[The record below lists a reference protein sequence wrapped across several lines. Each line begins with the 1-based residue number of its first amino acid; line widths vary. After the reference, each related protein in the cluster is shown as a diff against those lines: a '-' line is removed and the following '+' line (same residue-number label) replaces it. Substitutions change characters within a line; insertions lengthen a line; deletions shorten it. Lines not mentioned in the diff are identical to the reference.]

1 MDTKDRS
8 GDRTDNLSTAGDRPG
23 DRGAKNQA
31 VPHHPA
37 GPQLQ
42 PDSHV
47 PRVEL
52 TWSVGGVA
60 ERLDVAPSTLR
71 TWDRRYGIGPSQR
84 TEGGHR
90 RYDEVD
96 IQRVRLMA
104 QLTGRGVPA
113 GTAARVATSVDA
125 AGLASALGPA
135 AGLASTGRPGAD
147 SAIEAIVSS
156 AAALDAD
163 GLARIYQRVTRE
175 SDLVSAWTTVLA
187 PALRRIG
194 ERWSNGSMG
203 VDSEHLASE
212 LLVTELRSLTRANRA
227 RIAGRREVVLA
238 SADEEQHYLPLVAV
252 EAELSLQGI
261 GCVFLGPRV
270 PAEALIDLVGRSTP
284 PVVFLWASI
293 KRPASDPLWSALTSV
308 DRPLTLVIGGP
319 GWPAELDL
327 PTSSPVTMKRAETLD
342 EACEALAGAAL
353 TA

>member
-1 MDTKDRS
+1 MDTRDRS
-8 GDRTDNLSTAGDRPG
+8 GDRTNSTGRPI
-23 DRGAKNQA
+23 GASEA
-31 VPHHPA
+31 ATLTRTTGPA
-37 GPQLQ
+37 DARSPELQ
-42 PDSHV
+42 V
-47 PRVEL
+47 PRVAL

-60 ERLDVAPSTLR
+60 ERLDLAPSTLR

-125 AGLASALGPA
+125 AGLASALAP
-135 AGLASTGRPGAD
+135 STGPPTGTHPGAP
-147 SAIEAIVSS
+147 SAVEAIVSS

-175 SDLVSAWTTVLA
+175 SDLVAAWTSVLA
-187 PALRRIG
+187 PALRKIG
-194 ERWSNGSMG
+194 ERWSEGTLG

-227 RIAGRREVVLA
+227 RVGGRREVVLA
-238 SADEEQHYLPLVAV
+238 SADDEQHYLPLVAV

-261 GCVFLGPRV
+261 GCLFLGPRV
-270 PAEALIDLVGRSTP
+270 PAEALIDLIGRSTP
-284 PVVFLWASI
+284 PVVFLWASLT
-293 KRPASDPLWSALTSV
+293 RPPTDPLWTALSSIE
-308 DRPLTLVIGGP
+308 RPLTLVIGGP
-319 GWPAELDL
+319 GWPPDLDATSPTVTLHRAQTLDAACDTLSTAIL
-327 PTSSPVTMKRAETLD
+327 PTH
-342 EACEALAGAAL
+342 
-353 TA
+353 

>member
-1 MDTKDRS
+1 
-8 GDRTDNLSTAGDRPG
+8 
-23 DRGAKNQA
+23 
-31 VPHHPA
+31 
-37 GPQLQ
+37 
-42 PDSHV
+42 
-47 PRVEL
+47 
-52 TWSVGGVA
+52 VA
-60 ERLDVAPSTLR
+60 ERLDLAPSTLR

-125 AGLASALGPA
+125 AGLASALAPGTGFPSSAQPA
-135 AGLASTGRPGAD
+135 AD

-175 SDLVSAWTTVLA
+175 SDLVSAWTSVLA
-187 PALRRIG
+187 PAMRRIG
-194 ERWSNGSMG
+194 ERWSDGSLG

-227 RIAGRREVVLA
+227 RIGGRREVVLA

-270 PAEALIDLVGRSTP
+270 PVEALLDLVGRSTP

-293 KRPASDPLWSALTSV
+293 SRPADDPLWTALSSV
-308 DRPLTLVIGGP
+308 ERPLKIVVGGP
-319 GWPAELDL
+319 GWPEDL
-327 PTSSPVTMKRAETLD
+327 EVGSSSVTMVRASSLD
-342 EACEALAGAAL
+342 EACEALSGSVFPAG
-353 TA
+353 

>member
-8 GDRTDNLSTAGDRPG
+8 GDRTENLVTE
-23 DRGAKNQA
+23 RGASEA
-31 VPHHPA
+31 PAATESPA
-37 GPQLQ
+37 GGNPRAEL
-42 PDSHV
+42 HV
-47 PRVEL
+47 PRVAL

-60 ERLDVAPSTLR
+60 ERLDLAPSTLR

-125 AGLASALGPA
+125 AGLASALAPGTGFPSAAHPA
-135 AGLASTGRPGAD
+135 AD

-175 SDLVSAWTTVLA
+175 SDLISAWTSVLA
-187 PALRRIG
+187 PALRKIG
-194 ERWSNGSMG
+194 ERWNDGSLG

-212 LLVTELRSLTRANRA
+212 LLVTELRSLTRANRS
-227 RIAGRREVVLA
+227 RVGGRREVVLA

-270 PAEALIDLVGRSTP
+270 PVEALLDLVGRATP

-293 KRPASDPLWSALTSV
+293 SRPASDPLWTALSSV
-308 DRPLTLVIGGP
+308 ERPLKIVIGGP
-319 GWPAELDL
+319 GWPEDL
-327 PTSSPVTMKRAETLD
+327 SVASASVTMQRVNTLD
-342 EACEALAGAAL
+342 EACNALSGSVFPQG
-353 TA
+353 

>member
-1 MDTKDRS
+1 MTTASSDD
-8 GDRTDNLSTAGDRPG
+8 DNGLRIPHTA
-23 DRGAKNQA
+23 
-31 VPHHPA
+31 
-37 GPQLQ
+37 
-42 PDSHV
+42 
-47 PRVEL
+47 L

-60 ERLDVAPSTLR
+60 ERLDLAPSTLR

-125 AGLASALGPA
+125 AGLASALAP
-135 AGLASTGRPGAD
+135 STNPVGAHPGAH
-147 SAIEAIVSS
+147 SAVEAIVSS

-175 SDLVSAWTTVLA
+175 SDLVSAWTSVLA
-187 PALRRIG
+187 PALRKIG
-194 ERWSNGSMG
+194 ERWSDGSLG

-227 RIAGRREVVLA
+227 RVGGRREVVLA

-261 GCVFLGPRV
+261 GCLFLGPRV
-270 PAEALIDLVGRSTP
+270 PAEALIDLVGRATP
-284 PVVFLWASI
+284 PVIFLWASI
-293 KRPASDPLWSALTSV
+293 TRPATDPLWTALSSI

-319 GWPAELDL
+319 GWPEHLD
-327 PTSSPVTMKRAETLD
+327 PSSPTVTLKRAATLD
-342 EACEALAGAAL
+342 EACEALSTSVLPAD
-353 TA
+353 

>member
-1 MDTKDRS
+1 MDTKDRPEERTGNRDAAHEVAPAS
-8 GDRTDNLSTAGDRPG
+8 GSATMTTTPNDDSNGLPIPHTA
-23 DRGAKNQA
+23 
-31 VPHHPA
+31 
-37 GPQLQ
+37 
-42 PDSHV
+42 
-47 PRVEL
+47 L

-60 ERLDVAPSTLR
+60 ERLDLAPSTLR

-125 AGLASALGPA
+125 AGLASALAPNTPTT
-135 AGLASTGRPGAD
+135 TGAHPGAH
-147 SAIEAIVSS
+147 SAVEAIVSS

-175 SDLVSAWTTVLA
+175 SDLVSAWTSVLA
-187 PALRRIG
+187 PALRKIG
-194 ERWSNGSMG
+194 ERWSDGSLG

-227 RIAGRREVVLA
+227 RVGGRREVVLA

-261 GCVFLGPRV
+261 GCLFLGPRV
-270 PAEALIDLVGRSTP
+270 PVEALIDLVGRSTP

-293 KRPASDPLWSALTSV
+293 TRPATDPLWTALSSIE
-308 DRPLTLVIGGP
+308 RPLTLVIGGP
-319 GWPAELDL
+319 GWPEDL
-327 PTSSPVTMKRAETLD
+327 TTASPTVTLKRAATLD
-342 EACEALAGAAL
+342 EACEALSTSVLPPG
-353 TA
+353 

>member
-1 MDTKDRS
+1 VDTKDRS
-8 GDRTDNLSTAGDRPG
+8 GDHMEDLVDAHKGAGDAPGPPDGTRPELHG
-23 DRGAKNQA
+23 SKVA
-31 VPHHPA
+31 
-37 GPQLQ
+37 
-42 PDSHV
+42 
-47 PRVEL
+47 L

-60 ERLDVAPSTLR
+60 ERLDLAPSTLR
-71 TWDRRYGIGPSQR
+71 TWDRRYGIGPSER

-125 AGLASALGPA
+125 AGLASALGPGTGFPA
-135 AGLASTGRPGAD
+135 AGQGASD
-147 SAIEAIVSS
+147 SAVEAIVSS

-175 SDLVSAWTTVLA
+175 SDLVSAWTSVLA

-194 ERWSNGSMG
+194 ERWSDGSMG

-212 LLVTELRSLTRANRA
+212 LLVTELRSLTRANRS
-227 RIAGRREVVLA
+227 RVGGRREVVLA

-270 PAEALIDLVGRSTP
+270 PVEALVDLVGRSTP

-293 KRPASDPLWSALTSV
+293 KRSSSDPLWAALTSV
-308 DRPLTLVIGGP
+308 ERPLKLVVGGP
-319 GWPAELDL
+319 GWPEDL
-327 PTSSPVTMKRAETLD
+327 GAASPTVTMVRVSSLD
-342 EACEALAGAAL
+342 EACEALSSSVFSTG
-353 TA
+353 

>member
-8 GDRTDNLSTAGDRPG
+8 GDRTDNLSAAGDRPG
-23 DRGAKNQA
+23 SRARKEAAPHDPELRNQVDA
-31 VPHHPA
+31 
-37 GPQLQ
+37 QM
-42 PDSHV
+42 
-47 PRVEL
+47 PRMDL

-125 AGLASALGPA
+125 AGLASALGP
-135 AGLASTGRPGAD
+135 GGGTSSTARPGTD

-175 SDLVSAWTTVLA
+175 SDLVSAWTSVLA

-194 ERWSNGSMG
+194 ERWSNGSLG

-238 SADEEQHYLPLVAV
+238 SADDEQHYLPLVAV

-270 PAEALIDLVGRSTP
+270 PVEALIDLVGRSTP

-293 KRPASDPLWSALTSV
+293 TRPASDPLWSAISSI
-308 DRPLTLVIGGP
+308 DRPLTLIIGGP
-319 GWPAELDL
+319 GWPADL
-327 PTSSPVTMKRAETLD
+327 EVSPSSPVTMKRADTLD
-342 EACEALAGAAL
+342 QACESLASAVLPA
-353 TA
+353 

>member
-1 MDTKDRS
+1 V
-8 GDRTDNLSTAGDRPG
+8 A
-23 DRGAKNQA
+23 
-31 VPHHPA
+31 
-37 GPQLQ
+37 
-42 PDSHV
+42 
-47 PRVEL
+47 L

-60 ERLDVAPSTLR
+60 ERLDLAPSTLR

-125 AGLASALGPA
+125 AGLASALGP
-135 AGLASTGRPGAD
+135 GTGFPGAGQGASD
-147 SAIEAIVSS
+147 SAVEAIVSS

-175 SDLVSAWTTVLA
+175 SDLVSAWTSVLA

-194 ERWSNGSMG
+194 ERWSDGSLG

-227 RIAGRREVVLA
+227 RVGGRREVVLA
-238 SADEEQHYLPLVAV
+238 SADEEQHYLPLVAI

-270 PAEALIDLVGRSTP
+270 PVEALIDLVGRASP

-293 KRPASDPLWSALTSV
+293 SRPASDPLWAALSSV
-308 DRPLTLVIGGP
+308 ERPLKLVVGGP
-319 GWPAELDL
+319 GWPEHLEV
-327 PTSSPVTMKRAETLD
+327 TSPSVTMVRATSLD
-342 EACEALAGAAL
+342 EACEALSSSVFPA
-353 TA
+353 T

>member
-8 GDRTDNLSTAGDRPG
+8 GDRTDSSTE
-23 DRGAKNQA
+23 
-31 VPHHPA
+31 
-37 GPQLQ
+37 L
-42 PDSHV
+42 HV
-47 PRVEL
+47 PQVAL

-60 ERLDVAPSTLR
+60 ERLDLASSTLR

-125 AGLASALGPA
+125 AGLASALAPGTGFSASAQPA
-135 AGLASTGRPGAD
+135 AD
-147 SAIEAIVSS
+147 SAVEAIVSS

-175 SDLVSAWTTVLA
+175 SDLVSAWTSVLA
-187 PALRRIG
+187 PALRTIG
-194 ERWSNGSMG
+194 ERWSDGSLG
-203 VDSEHLASE
+203 VDSEHMASE
-212 LLVTELRSLTRANRA
+212 LLVSELRSMTHANRA
-227 RIAGRREVVLA
+227 RVGGRREVVLA

-270 PAEALIDLVGRSTP
+270 PVEALLDLVGRATP
-284 PVVFLWASI
+284 PVIFLWASI
-293 KRPASDPLWSALTSV
+293 GRPGDDPLWKALSSIE
-308 DRPLTLVIGGP
+308 RPLTIVIGGP
-319 GWPAELDL
+319 GWPDDL
-327 PTSSPVTMKRAETLD
+327 SVASPAVTLRRAGSLD
-342 EACEALAGAAL
+342 EACDALSSSIFPQG
-353 TA
+353 

>member
-8 GDRTDNLSTAGDRPG
+8 GDHTEDLVTAHE
-23 DRGAKNQA
+23 GAGGKKGS
-31 VPHHPA
+31 PDGT
-37 GPQLQ
+37 GPEL
-42 PDSHV
+42 HA
-47 PRVEL
+47 PRVAL

-60 ERLDVAPSTLR
+60 ERLDLAPSTLR

-125 AGLASALGPA
+125 AGLASALGPGTGFPA
-135 AGLASTGRPGAD
+135 AGQGASN
-147 SAIEAIVSS
+147 SAVEAIVSS

-175 SDLVSAWTTVLA
+175 SDLVSAWTSVLA

-194 ERWSNGSMG
+194 ERWSDGSLG

-227 RIAGRREVVLA
+227 RVGGRREVVLA
-238 SADEEQHYLPLVAV
+238 SADEEQHYLPLVAI

-270 PAEALIDLVGRSTP
+270 PVEALIDLVGRASP

-293 KRPASDPLWSALTSV
+293 GRPANDPLWAALSSV
-308 DRPLTLVIGGP
+308 ERPLKLVVGGP
-319 GWPAELDL
+319 GWPEDL
-327 PTSSPVTMKRAETLD
+327 EVASPSVTMVRANSLD
-342 EACEALAGAAL
+342 EACEALSSSVFPAP
-353 TA
+353 

>member
-8 GDRTDNLSTAGDRPG
+8 GDHTEDLVTAHE
-23 DRGAKNQA
+23 GAGGTKGS
-31 VPHHPA
+31 PDGT
-37 GPQLQ
+37 GPEL
-42 PDSHV
+42 HA
-47 PRVEL
+47 PRVAL

-60 ERLDVAPSTLR
+60 ERLDLAPSTLR

-125 AGLASALGPA
+125 AGLASALGPGTGFPA
-135 AGLASTGRPGAD
+135 AGQGASA
-147 SAIEAIVSS
+147 SAVEAIVSS
-156 AAALDAD
+156 AAALDAE

-175 SDLVSAWTTVLA
+175 SDLVSAWTSVLA

-194 ERWSNGSMG
+194 ERWSDGSLG

-227 RIAGRREVVLA
+227 RVGGRREVVLA
-238 SADEEQHYLPLVAV
+238 SADEEQHYLPLVAI

-270 PAEALIDLVGRSTP
+270 PVEALIDLVGRASP

-293 KRPASDPLWSALTSV
+293 SRPANDPLWEALSSV
-308 DRPLTLVIGGP
+308 ERPLKLVVGGP
-319 GWPAELDL
+319 GWPDDL
-327 PTSSPVTMKRAETLD
+327 EVASSSVTMVRTNSLD
-342 EACEALAGAAL
+342 EACEALSSSVFPAA
-353 TA
+353 

>member
-1 MDTKDRS
+1 
-8 GDRTDNLSTAGDRPG
+8 
-23 DRGAKNQA
+23 
-31 VPHHPA
+31 
-37 GPQLQ
+37 
-42 PDSHV
+42 
-47 PRVEL
+47 
-52 TWSVGGVA
+52 VGGVA
-60 ERLDVAPSTLR
+60 ERLALAPSTLR
-71 TWDRRYGIGPSQR
+71 TWDRRYGIGPSHR

-125 AGLASALGPA
+125 PALASALGS
-135 AGLASTGRPGAD
+135 AGSGLGRPSAD

-163 GLARIYQRVTRE
+163 GLSRLYRRITRE

-194 ERWSNGSMG
+194 ERWRDGSLG

-212 LLVTELRSLTRANRA
+212 LLVHELRALTRSNRA
-227 RIAGRREVVLA
+227 RISGQRNVVLA
-238 SADEEQHYLPLVAV
+238 SADEEQHYLPLVAI

-261 GCVFLGPRV
+261 GCIFLGPRV
-270 PAEALIDLVGRSTP
+270 PAESLLDLLGRSTP

-293 KRPASDPLWSALTSV
+293 TRPARDPLWQSLTSLE
-308 DRPLTLVIGGP
+308 RPLRLVIGGP
-319 GWPAELDL
+319 GWPAAV
-327 PTSSPVTMKRAETLD
+327 PVPASASVTVHRADTLD
-342 EACEALAGAAL
+342 EACGLLSEGAGAAG
-353 TA
+353 T

>member
-8 GDRTDNLSTAGDRPG
+8 GDHTEDLATAHE
-23 DRGAKNQA
+23 GAGGKK
-31 VPHHPA
+31 
-37 GPQLQ
+37 GS
-42 PDSHV
+42 PDGTSPELHA
-47 PRVEL
+47 PRVAL

-60 ERLDVAPSTLR
+60 ERLDLAPSTLR

-125 AGLASALGPA
+125 AGLASALGPGTGFPA
-135 AGLASTGRPGAD
+135 AGQGASD
-147 SAIEAIVSS
+147 SAVEAIVSS

-175 SDLVSAWTTVLA
+175 SDLVSAWTSVLA

-194 ERWSNGSMG
+194 ERWSDGSMG

-227 RIAGRREVVLA
+227 RVGGRREVVLA
-238 SADEEQHYLPLVAV
+238 SADEEQHYLPLVAI

-270 PAEALIDLVGRSTP
+270 PVEALIDLVGRASP

-293 KRPASDPLWSALTSV
+293 SRPANDPLWAALSSV
-308 DRPLTLVIGGP
+308 ERPLKLVVGGP
-319 GWPAELDL
+319 GWPEDL
-327 PTSSPVTMKRAETLD
+327 EVASPSVTMVRANSLD
-342 EACEALAGAAL
+342 EACEALSSSVFPAA
-353 TA
+353 

>member
-1 MDTKDRS
+1 MTTASSD
-8 GDRTDNLSTAGDRPG
+8 DNEGVRIPHTA
-23 DRGAKNQA
+23 
-31 VPHHPA
+31 
-37 GPQLQ
+37 
-42 PDSHV
+42 
-47 PRVEL
+47 L

-60 ERLDVAPSTLR
+60 ERLDLAPSTLR

-90 RYDEVD
+90 RYDEID

-125 AGLASALGPA
+125 AGLASALAPTTTPSGH
-135 AGLASTGRPGAD
+135 PGAH
-147 SAIEAIVSS
+147 SAVEAIVSS

-175 SDLVSAWTTVLA
+175 SDLVSAWTSVLA
-187 PALRRIG
+187 PALRKIG
-194 ERWSNGSMG
+194 ERWSDGSLG

-227 RIAGRREVVLA
+227 RIGGRREVVLA

-261 GCVFLGPRV
+261 GCLFLGPRV
-270 PAEALIDLVGRSTP
+270 PAEALIDLIGRSTP

-293 KRPASDPLWSALTSV
+293 TRPATDPLWTALSSI

-319 GWPAELDL
+319 GWPEHLDAAS
-327 PTSSPVTMKRAETLD
+327 PTVTLHRAESLD
-342 EACEALAGAAL
+342 AACQALA
-353 TA
+353 TAVLPAD